1 MGFVVSMKGEFKNGG
16 PLAVN
21 NGDMRVAKYLLALW
35 VSVAVYAGMSILAGA
50 QGISAYDE
58 LLEERKKQETNMETL
73 QRINTELENKKN
85 ALLYDHDTIRVYAR
99 DLGFGE
105 KNEKFVRIVGLGQVR
120 KALVLPGKIV
130 NAEKPHSIDN
140 KTIRFISIFAALAVF
155 IALLI
160 QDVLESNLEAPRRN

>member
-1 MGFVVSMKGEFKNGG
+1 
-16 PLAVN
+16 
-21 NGDMRVAKYLLALW
+21 MRVVKYFLALW

-58 LLEERKKQETNMETL
+58 LLGELKKQETNMETL
-73 QRINTELENKKN
+73 RRINAELENKKN

-105 KNEKFVRIVGLGQVR
+105 KNEKFVRIVGLGQAR
-120 KALVLPGKIV
+120 KALLLPGEITD
-130 NAEKPHSIDN
+130 AEAPHFVTN
-140 KTIRFISIFAALAVF
+140 RTIIFISIFAALAVF

-160 QDVLESNLEAPRRN
+160 QDVLEMNLEASRRE